1 MKAPKVI
8 CEAAVLAEALLDPEG
23 DCALLLRRFVEERS
37 YELVLSPSI
46 LEELDHLLAD
56 GEVRRHLEER
66 PAASLR
72 RFSASLGFLATAV
85 EGVAEVPA
93 GEYRLEDEK
102 VLAAALE
109 VGGGVVVSTDE
120 TLLSTAIEGLEVVSP
135 RTLVEVLDAV

>member
-1 MKAPKVI
+1 MKAPKVV

-23 DCALLLRRFVEERS
+23 DCAALLRRFVEERS
-37 YELVLSPSI
+37 YELVLSPAI
-46 LEELDHLLAD
+46 LDELDHLLAD
-56 GEVRRHLEER
+56 REVRRHLDQR
-66 PAASLR
+66 PGASLR

-85 EGVAEVPA
+85 EGTVEVPP
-93 GEYRLEDEK
+93 GLHRREDES

-120 TLLSTAIEGLEVVSP
+120 RLLSTAIDGLEVVSP